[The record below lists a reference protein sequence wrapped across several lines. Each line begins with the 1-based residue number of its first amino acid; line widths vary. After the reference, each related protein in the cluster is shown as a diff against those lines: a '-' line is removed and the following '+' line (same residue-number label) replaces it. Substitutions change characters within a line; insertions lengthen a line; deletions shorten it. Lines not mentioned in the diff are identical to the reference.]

1 MNIESHAMALS
12 KILTIDDTTR
22 FHIPDYQRHYSWKP
36 EQIDQLFNDIMNEEK
51 GYYIG
56 NLLVTANEDNQDADI
71 DIYDVID
78 GQQRLTT
85 LSLFLLAIWEQ
96 AQEWCDNGFDSSN
109 TPKDVKNLGQ
119 LQGDIKRRLLINEEL
134 NNPRL
139 QLLDDDD
146 VIYGQLLHVLN
157 EDGQPVKAPRNRTF
171 TRKYEYIRGLFR
183 DGEDSTIP
191 TVNKL
196 REFYDKLINITL
208 LQIEVGNL
216 SDAFTVFSSLNS
228 TGLPLT
234 LVDLLKGRFI
244 ELAQR
249 VAEESKDSVLKKW
262 ATFTDIFTSNN
273 SDADITTTTQF
284 LLNNYDAFENES
296 TSSTTKG
303 KSLKQYRDIIQQ
315 KYRSNVDYLQEIIDH
330 AQIFAQLLQ
339 IQSHPSVN
347 VNQRLSSLR
356 RLESTQAYP
365 LMLFLLTKCDEL
377 KLDDDCITRVL
388 DALISFYVRRNITLV
403 PKASN
408 IRARMLKLV
417 QDIRGSS
424 DLRGDELVDRV
435 IKELKELSVS
445 DEQFAT
451 AITSDGMYD
460 KNAKTTRFV
469 LIEVERYLNR
479 TTNTSLFDKGHPD
492 NLDDYKANSST
503 PLWSIEH
510 ILPEGPLT
518 DYWRAMIAPD
528 DPDNAEDI
536 LEQYKHL
543 IGNLTLTPY
552 NSNLGQ
558 RPFADE
564 DHPYTG
570 ENPYQ
575 YSKRDYAD
583 HGHFVGLRQGL
594 AINAHIADTEQGE
607 SIETKT
613 DWTPADIQRRTE
625 WFKDQILTVF
635 KFPALSMTGKQGTI
649 TSSAEASR

>member
-12 KILTIDDTTR
+12 KILTMDDTTR

-36 EQIDQLFNDIMNEEK
+36 EQIDQLFNDIMNEGK

-56 NLLVTANEDNQDADI
+56 NLLVTASEDTQDANI
-71 DIYDVID
+71 DVYDVID

-96 AQEWCDNGFDSSN
+96 AQEWFDNGSTSKTDI
-109 TPKDVKNLGQ
+109 KNLSQ
-119 LQGDIKRRLLINEEL
+119 LQADIKRRLLVDEEL

-139 QLLDDDD
+139 QLLDDDAT
-146 VIYGQLLHVLN
+146 IYGQLLHVLN
-157 EDGQPVKAPRNRTF
+157 EDDQPVKAPRNRAF
-171 TRKYEYIRGLFR
+171 TKRYEYIRSLFQ
-183 DGEDSTIP
+183 DGEDSAIP
-191 TVNKL
+191 TVSKL
-196 REFYDKLINITL
+196 KEFYDKLINITL

-244 ELAQR
+244 ESAQR
-249 VAEESKDSVLKKW
+249 IAEENKDSVLEKW
-262 ATFTDIFTSNN
+262 TAFTAIFTPNN

-315 KYRSNVDYLQEIIDH
+315 KYRSNVDYLQEIINH

-339 IQSHPSVN
+339 IQNHPSAN

-377 KLDDDCITRVL
+377 RLNDDYITRVL

-417 QDIRGSS
+417 QDIRRSA
-424 DLRGDELVDRV
+424 LRGDELVDRV
-435 IKELKELSVS
+435 IKELKELSVN

-503 PLWSIEH
+503 PLCSIEH

-528 DPDNAEDI
+528 APDNAEDI

-564 DHPYTG
+564 DHPYAG
-570 ENPYQ
+570 ENSYQ

-594 AINAHIADTEQGE
+594 AINTSIADTEHGE
-607 SIETKT
+607 TIETKT

-635 KFPALSMTGKQGTI
+635 KFPTLLDD
-649 TSSAEASR
+649 